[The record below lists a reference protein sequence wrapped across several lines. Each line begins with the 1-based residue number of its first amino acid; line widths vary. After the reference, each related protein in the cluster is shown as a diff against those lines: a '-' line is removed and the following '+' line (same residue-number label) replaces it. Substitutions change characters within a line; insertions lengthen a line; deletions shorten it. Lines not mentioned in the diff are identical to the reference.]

1 MSKLTPNSIGKID
14 SVVRQEIFRLADQ
27 FVPSGDP
34 SRDAALVMIAALFV
48 GPSEVAVTE
57 ITGCPVELVSVI
69 GDRLRASGLWIDVG
83 TDYADW
89 FADGDLGI
97 ANYGLDLDVAEG
109 IFVRTSEK
117 ENGQYGYTLVG
128 DGTDIF
134 E

>member
-34 SRDAALVMIAALFV
+34 SRDTALIMVAALFV
-48 GPSEVAVTE
+48 GPDVGAVAE
-57 ITGCPVELVSVI
+57 ITGCSFELVSVI
-69 GDRLRASGLWIDVG
+69 ADRLRASGLWVDGG

-89 FADGDLGI
+89 FASDNLGI
-97 ANYGLDLDVAEG
+97 ANFALDIDTAEG
-109 IFVRTSEK
+109 IFVRTGAK
-117 ENGQYGYTLVG
+117 ENGQFAYRLVS
-128 DGTDIF
+128 DDMKLY